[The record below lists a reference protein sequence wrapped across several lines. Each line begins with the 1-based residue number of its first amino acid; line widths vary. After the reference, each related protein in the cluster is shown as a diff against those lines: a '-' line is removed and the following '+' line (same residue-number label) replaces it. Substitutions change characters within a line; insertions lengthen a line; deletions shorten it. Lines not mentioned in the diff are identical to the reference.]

1 VILESARIVLAAV
14 LLIGGLGKLTDRK
27 GRHAA
32 LREFGV
38 PAWGAGTLGWAL
50 IGAELATAT
59 ALLFGPW
66 HEWAAAGAL
75 ALLAIVSGAVAANL
89 IRGRAPVCHCFGR
102 LSRGP
107 VGWSTLARNGVLVA
121 VAAYVA
127 TSGREPA
134 LFLGF
139 GFLFGATWLAL
150 SAVAPRTRRGAE
162 APRFALSDAGGTRW
176 TREAL
181 LEEARP
187 VLLVFSQPGCGACQ
201 ALLGDLQD
209 WQTRLGDQLSIAV
222 VSQSR
227 TTDPGDP
234 ESEQFD
240 YQVLLDPGGTTAS
253 AYGVTA
259 TPSAVLIDTNS
270 RMAAPIAQGAGEIEK
285 LVAARFD
292 QNDSPRLP
300 RRAAILQVARGATTL
315 GAFPLLAAACG
326 SSQSS
331 SSAGSSSATTSTS
344 QANGAT
350 GRRPTSVR
358 AAGTY
363 ICQQRYALCT
373 NAACRP
379 SPHDPNT
386 VICDCVVKGGYS
398 VGLLPCSHRAPHGT
412 ALHSTF
418 STELVTSSS
427 RAMTC
432 PADVAW
438 ANCVDSP
445 CRLDPSN
452 PDKATCLCPVV
463 KKGPS
468 FTFGGD
474 CNTKTCGKTI
484 WSGAHTTL
492 GGSAVAAAMK
502 RLGQPLSAPA
512 SCPKS

>member
-1 VILESARIVLAAV
+1 MILDSARILLAAV
-14 LLIGGLGKLTDRK
+14 LLIGGLGKFTDRK
-27 GRHAA
+27 ASRAA
-32 LREFGV
+32 LTEFGV
-38 PAWGAGTLGWAL
+38 PAWAAGTLGWAL
-50 IGAELATAT
+50 IGAELVTAT

-66 HEWAAAGAL
+66 HAWAAVGAL
-75 ALLAIVSGAVAANL
+75 ALLAIVSGAVAASL
-89 IRGRAPVCHCFGR
+89 IRGRTPVCHCFGR

-107 VGWSTLARNGVLVA
+107 VGRSTLARNGVLAA

-139 GFLFGATWLAL
+139 GFLFGAAWLAL
-150 SAVAPRTRRGAE
+150 STAAPRARRGTE

-176 TREAL
+176 TLEAL

-209 WQTRLGDQLSIAV
+209 WQTRLDDQLSIVV

-227 TTDPGDP
+227 AIHAGDAVT
-234 ESEQFD
+234 EQFD
-240 YQVLLDPGGTTAS
+240 YRVLLDPGGTAAS

-259 TPSAVLIDTNS
+259 TPSAVLIETNS
-270 RMAAPIAQGAGEIEK
+270 RMTARLAQGAGEIER
-285 LVAARFD
+285 LVTARFD
-292 QNDSPRLP
+292 RDDSPRLP
-300 RRAAILQVARGATTL
+300 RRAAIAAAARGATTL

-331 SSAGSSSATTSTS
+331 SSAGSSSQTTSTS
-344 QANGAT
+344 QAKGAAA
-350 GRRPTSVR
+350 GRPTSLR
-358 AAGTY
+358 AGGAY

-379 SPHDPNT
+379 SPHDPNI
-386 VICDCVVKGGYS
+386 VICDCVVKSGYS

-412 ALHSTF
+412 ALYSTF
-418 STELVTSSS
+418 STALVTSSS

-452 PDKATCLCPVV
+452 PNKATCQCPLV

-474 CNTKTCGKTI
+474 CNTNTCGKTT

-502 RLGQPLSAPA
+502 RVGQPLSAPA
-512 SCPKS
+512 PCPKS